1 MAAVTLK
8 SPGAAQPRPSFCPP
22 SARPAAWTEGL
33 DWCNAGW
40 VLDGTVHYPI
50 INSRE
55 PCGGRLLLPGV
66 RTYGARDKQRDR
78 FDAFCFTSALQ
89 GATGAPPSPGTEPTG
104 GPSWVRCPLTLHVP
118 MCP

>member
-1 MAAVTLK
+1 M
-8 SPGAAQPRPSFCPP
+8 
-22 SARPAAWTEGL
+22 EGL

-55 PCGGRLLLPGV
+55 PCGGRLLLPGI
-66 RTYGARDKQRDR
+66 RSYGAKDKQRDR

-89 GATGAPPSPGTEPTG
+89 GTSSIPQPRVVTLGLLTDSSLSIISPHPQVRSISSEAT
-104 GPSWVRCPLTLHVP
+104 
-118 MCP
+118 